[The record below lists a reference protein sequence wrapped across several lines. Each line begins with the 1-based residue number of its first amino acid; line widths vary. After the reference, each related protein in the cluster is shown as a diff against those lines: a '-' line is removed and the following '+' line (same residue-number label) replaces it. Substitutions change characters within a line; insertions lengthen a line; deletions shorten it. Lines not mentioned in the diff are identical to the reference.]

1 MQITTVGVD
10 LAKNCFQLAEAD
22 GQYRIC
28 RRERLTRARFS
39 QWMSNHPR
47 CRVVMEA
54 CGSAHHWAR
63 VLSGYGHEVRLLPA
77 QHVKA
82 YVRRSKTDAADAA
95 ALIEA
100 SRCEEIK
107 PVALK
112 SVEQQVLQQLHRLRT
127 QWQGARKARINSLRG
142 LLREFGIDVP
152 VGATRGIAAIR
163 EALEAADNGVPDALR
178 PFIGQVLEEISE
190 LAHKVKSIDQSLRDL
205 TRNDPTVQ
213 RLQQTPGVGPIVA
226 TAMRAAIADIHRFP
240 SGRHLASWLGVTAQE
255 HSSGERRR
263 LGRIS
268 KQGDVYLRTQLIH
281 GARAALL
288 SAKRIASRGI
298 EPDRL
303 RRWALETEQRVGHNK
318 ATVALANKLARIIW
332 ATWKH
337 ERSFNGN
344 WQPVAAIE
352 RSE

>member
-1 MQITTVGVD
+1 
-10 LAKNCFQLAEAD
+10 
-22 GQYRIC
+22 
-28 RRERLTRARFS
+28 
-39 QWMSNHPR
+39 
-47 CRVVMEA
+47 MEA

-63 VLSGYGHEVRLLPA
+63 VLNGYGHEVRLLPA

-82 YVRRSKTDAADAA
+82 YVRRCKTDAADAA

-152 VGATRGIAAIR
+152 IGAIRGIAAIR

-178 PFIGQVLEEISE
+178 PFIGQLLEEISE
-190 LAHKVKSIDQSLRDL
+190 LAHKVKGVDQSLRDL
-205 TRNDPTVQ
+205 TRDDPTVQ
-213 RLQQTPGVGPIVA
+213 RLQQTPGVGLIVA

-240 SGRHLASWLGVTAQE
+240 SGRHLASWLGITARE

-281 GARAALL
+281 GARAALS
-288 SAKRIASRGI
+288 SAKRITGRGI

-344 WQPVAAIE
+344 WQPVAASE
-352 RSE
+352 RS